1 MAETKVEE
9 DGERSRPRHAASL
22 RRNIASSYLFDQGQ
36 SMRDLSTSL
45 EQREHEPDAAAL
57 GGPEHEASSRLHQH
71 IRKGEC
77 VLRKKLTPTATPSS
91 PSTFVGVILDGDP
104 NELVSALK
112 KAKVTGRGVE
122 MVERKISLLASE
134 DRHDFQRVGF
144 LQVRVGE
151 V

>member
-77 VLRKKLTPTATPSS
+77 VLRKKLTPIELFLNRDDDAAPSGLARFGPAS
-91 PSTFVGVILDGDP
+91 KAGTKVDMEPIEPAPRTQGVLG
-104 NELVSALK
+104 
-112 KAKVTGRGVE
+112 T
-122 MVERKISLLASE
+122 
-134 DRHDFQRVGF
+134 
-144 LQVRVGE
+144 
-151 V
+151 

>member
-77 VLRKKLTPTATPSS
+77 VLRKKLTPIELFLNRDDDAAPSGLARARLRVGRLCEGPFGHAVVFALVVLNACLLYTSPSPRDRQKSRMPSS
-91 PSTFVGVILDGDP
+91 
-104 NELVSALK
+104 A
-112 KAKVTGRGVE
+112 
-122 MVERKISLLASE
+122 
-134 DRHDFQRVGF
+134 
-144 LQVRVGE
+144 
-151 V
+151 